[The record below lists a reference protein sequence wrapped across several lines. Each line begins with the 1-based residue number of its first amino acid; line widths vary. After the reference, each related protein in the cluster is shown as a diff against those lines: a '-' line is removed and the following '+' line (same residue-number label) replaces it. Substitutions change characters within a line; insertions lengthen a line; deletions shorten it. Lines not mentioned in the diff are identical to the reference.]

1 MRQDCNSSNIL
12 LNSCKLFYKT
22 RNSSNQIVI
31 LRYLFFDAKIF
42 IRKNFMVFG
51 NHAFWQSLQ
60 QNHRKPDL
68 NLTKTWTEYFGISER
83 KIFNSF

>member
-1 MRQDCNSSNIL
+1 M
-12 LNSCKLFYKT
+12 
-22 RNSSNQIVI
+22 
-31 LRYLFFDAKIF
+31 FFE
-42 IRKNFMVFG
+42 